1 VYDSLD
7 FPAAAG
13 AAASIGLV
21 FTLFCNAICGVIIA
35 IPLMSNTSNLE

>member
-1 VYDSLD
+1 VYESLD
-7 FPAAAG
+7 SPAAAG
-13 AAASIGLV
+13 AAAAIGMA